1 MKKAVVTVIGQDK
14 VGIIADVAV
23 MLKGINVNIAD
34 ISQTVMQDYFTMIMM
49 VELDRTELAIDEI
62 QAQLDALG
70 KTLGV
75 EITIRSTD
83 IFDAM
88 HRI

>member
-49 VELDRTELAIDEI
+49 VELDKTTLAIDEI
-62 QAQLDALG
+62 QSQLDALG
-70 KTLGV
+70 KDLGV